1 MPTVE
6 DAAALLPHLA
16 QLRLKR
22 ISLKAGRVRI
32 EATTTSSNAS
42 CPACGVTST
51 RVHSRYLRRLVDSAI
66 GGREALVALRVRRF
80 VCDQRDCARKTFVEQ
95 VAGLTVRHGRRTA
108 PAQQTVQAVAMAL
121 GGRAGARLV
130 AQVAAPVSRST
141 LLRVIRAVPDPPVVT
156 PRVLGVDEFAKR
168 RGHRYATIL
177 VDVETGKPV
186 DVLADREAE
195 TFAGWLRAHPGVEV
209 ICRDRASGY
218 AEGAATGAPAAI
230 QVADRWH
237 LMHNLSEAVRKVVTA
252 HRRCLRTTWTARAAG
267 SDGSPPPPSHDA
279 SARAEG
285 RRASNARARHAAVH
299 ELLAHGLALKAI
311 SRALQLN
318 VKTVR
323 KYARAQA
330 PEQLVSPNPPTG
342 RSVLAAFKPYL
353 DTRVEQEPE
362 ASTDTL
368 WQEVRQRGYRGSL
381 RTLREYLAQIRRHI
395 PKAPS
400 PPPVP
405 SARQIT
411 AWIMRPDDK
420 LDDTDRLGLKS
431 ACAACPELAALT
443 ELAHGFNELV
453 RTRGGARLEEWI
465 NQATGSSFPEVRGF
479 AKGLYGDFDAVR
491 AGLTLQWS
499 SGKVEGNVTRIKM
512 IKRQM
517 YGRAKLDLLRKRIL
531 AQA

>member
-1 MPTVE
+1 M
-6 DAAALLPHLA
+6 
-16 QLRLKR
+16 
-22 ISLKAGRVRI
+22 
-32 EATTTSSNAS
+32 
-42 CPACGVTST
+42 
-51 RVHSRYLRRLVDSAI
+51 HSRYVRRLVDSAI
-66 GGREALVALRVRRF
+66 GGREVLVTLRVRRWF
-80 VCDQRDCARKTFVEQ
+80 CDHPGCQKRTFAEQ
-95 VAGLTVRHGRRTA
+95 VTGLTVRHGRRTA
-108 PAQQTVQAVAMAL
+108 PAQQTVQQVAMAL

-141 LLRVIRAVPDPPVVT
+141 LLRVIRAVPDPSAAT

-177 VDVETGKPV
+177 VDMETGRPV
-186 DVLADREAE
+186 DVLPDREAE
-195 TFAGWLRAHPGVEV
+195 TFAGWLRAHPGVEL
-209 ICRDRASGY
+209 ICRDRAGGY
-218 AEGAATGAPAAI
+218 AEGAAAGAPDAV

-252 HRRCLRTTWTARAAG
+252 HRGCLRMTSTAPVASCEVSA
-267 SDGSPPPPSHDA
+267 PHDTPT
-279 SARAEG
+279 RPEG
-285 RRASNARARHAAVH
+285 RRADNARTRHAAVH
-299 ELLAHGLALKAI
+299 ELLAQGVALKAI
-311 SRALQLN
+311 SRSLQLN

-353 DTRVEQEPE
+353 HTRVEQEPD

-368 WQEVRQRGYRGSL
+368 FQQLRQRGYRGSL
-381 RTLREYLAQIRRHI
+381 RTLREYLAQIRREI
-395 PKAPS
+395 PKAPP
-400 PPPVP
+400 PPPVA

-420 LDDTDRLGLKS
+420 LDDTDQLGLNS

-465 NQATGSSFPEVRGF
+465 NQATDSPFPELRGF
-479 AKGLYGDFDAVR
+479 AKGLYGDFDAVK

-499 SGKVEGNVTRIKM
+499 SGKVEGNVTRVKM

-531 AQA
+531 ASP

>member
-1 MPTVE
+1 MTIV

-16 QLRLKR
+16 PLRLDR

-32 EATTTSSNAS
+32 EAGTTGGSAS
-42 CPACGVTST
+42 CPGCGMTSV
-51 RVHSRYLRRLVDSAI
+51 RVHSRYVRRLVDSAI
-66 GGREALVALRVRRF
+66 GGREVLVALRVRRF
-80 VCDQRDCARKTFVEQ
+80 FCDQPGCQRRTFAEQ

-108 PAQQTVQAVAMAL
+108 SVQQTVQAVAMAL

-130 AQVAAPVSRST
+130 EQVAAPVSRST
-141 LLRVIRAVPDPPVVT
+141 LLRVIRAVPDPPAQV

-177 VDVETGKPV
+177 IDMETGRPV
-186 DVLADREAE
+186 DVLPDREAE

-209 ICRDRASGY
+209 ICRDRAGGY
-218 AEGAATGAPAAI
+218 AEGAATGAPDAI

-252 HRRCLRTTWTARAAG
+252 HRRCLRTMSTAPAD
-267 SDGSPPPPSHDA
+267 SSEVSPPHDVP
-279 SARAEG
+279 ARPEG
-285 RRASNARARHAAVH
+285 RRTSNARTRHAAVH
-299 ELLAHGLALKAI
+299 ELLAKGMALKAI

-353 DTRVEQEPE
+353 HSRVEQEPD
-362 ASTDTL
+362 ASTDML
-368 WQEVRQRGYRGSL
+368 FQELHQRGYRGSL
-381 RTLREYLAQIRRHI
+381 RTLREYLAQLRRQV
-395 PKAPS
+395 PKAPP

-420 LDDTDRLGLKS
+420 LDETDRLGLKS

-453 RTRGGARLEEWI
+453 RTRGGGRLEEWI
-465 NQATGSSFPEVRGF
+465 NQATDSSFPELRGF
-479 AKGLYGDFDAVR
+479 AKGLYGDFDAVK
-491 AGLTLQWS
+491 AGLTLHWS
-499 SGKVEGNVTRIKM
+499 SGKVEGNVTRVKM

-531 AQA
+531 ASQ

>member
-1 MPTVE
+1 MPIVE

-16 QLRLKR
+16 PLRIDR
-22 ISLKAGRVRI
+22 ISLKAGRIRI
-32 EATTTSSNAS
+32 EAGTTGGSAD
-42 CPACGVTST
+42 CPSCGVASA

-66 GGREALVALRVRRF
+66 GGREVLVTLWVRRLF
-80 VCDQRDCARKTFVEQ
+80 CDHAGCQKRTFAEQ
-95 VAGLTVRHGRRTA
+95 VDGLTVRHGRRTT

-130 AQVAAPVSRST
+130 EQVAAPVSRST
-141 LLRVIRAVPDPPVVT
+141 LLRVIRAVPDPSAAP

-177 VDVETGKPV
+177 VDIETGKPV
-186 DVLADREAE
+186 DVLPDREAD
-195 TFAGWLRAHPGVEV
+195 TFAAWLRAHPGVEV
-209 ICRDRASGY
+209 ICRDRAGGY
-218 AEGAATGAPAAI
+218 AEGAAAGAPDAV

-252 HRRCLRTTWTARAAG
+252 HRRCLRTMSAAG
-267 SDGSPPPPSHDA
+267 AVDYAVSLPVDVP
-279 SARAEG
+279 ARPEG
-285 RRASNARARHAAVH
+285 RRANNARTRHAAVH
-299 ELLAHGLALKAI
+299 ELLAQGMALKAI

-323 KYARAQA
+323 KYARAQT

-353 DTRVEQEPE
+353 HSRVEQEPD

-368 WQEVRQRGYRGSL
+368 LQELRQRGYRGSL
-381 RTLREYLAQIRRHI
+381 RTLREYLAQIRREI
-395 PKAPS
+395 PKAPP

-411 AWIMRPDDK
+411 GWIMRPDDK
-420 LDDTDRLGLKS
+420 LDEADRLGLKS

-443 ELAHGFNELV
+443 DLAHGFNELV

-465 NQATGSSFPEVRGF
+465 KQAGDGPFPELRGF
-479 AKGLYGDFDAVR
+479 AKGLYGDFDAVK
-491 AGLTLQWS
+491 AGLTLHWS
-499 SGKVEGNVTRIKM
+499 SGRVEGSVTRVKM
-512 IKRQM
+512 VKRQM

-531 AQA
+531 ASP